1 MMISD
6 TITLG
11 FRNANSPESARTQIQ
26 CTVLDHARVPV
37 TGEDLVTAVRTD
49 SHELYVATLGPMG
62 STTSITRV
70 ENVREAVRRFN
81 DLLEDDRI

>member
-6 TITLG
+6 AVTLTA
-11 FRNANSPESARTQIQ
+11 RNANSPQREGIQIP

-70 ENVREAVRRFN
+70 ENVREAARRFN
-81 DLLEDDRI
+81 DLLEDYRI